1 MNTEKYLPM
10 GTIVIL
16 NKGFK
21 KIMIFGR
28 KQKKADTGELFDY
41 IAYLYPEGN
50 IKQDLAILFNH
61 EDIKEIVHVG
71 YIDEDEEK
79 FQKLF
84 LKAEE
89 IANEKDI
96 FNFPE

>member
-1 MNTEKYLPM
+1 MNSEKYLPM
-10 GTIVIL
+10 GSVVIL
-16 NKGFK
+16 KNGIK

-28 KQKKADTGELFDY
+28 KQRKADTGELFDY

-61 EDIKEIVHVG
+61 EDIKEVIHVG
-71 YIDEDEEK
+71 YVDEDEEK

-84 LKAEE
+84 LLNGAV
-89 IANEKDI
+89 ADEKDV
-96 FNFPE
+96 FNI